1 MAEHADFVG
10 KSIGNYRIVSLIASG
25 AFGTVYRA
33 QHQHLSER
41 LVAINLLHT
50 YIGSERERAQFV
62 QEAQFLEKLKQS
74 HILPILDVGFS
85 DGFPYL
91 ISELAPNGSLQTS
104 D

>member
-1 MAEHADFVG
+1 MAEQTDFVG
-10 KSIGNYRIVSLIASG
+10 KSIGNYRIASLIASG

-41 LVAINLLHT
+41 FVAVKLLHT
-50 YIGSERERAQFV
+50 YIGSERERAQFI

-91 ISELAPNGSLQTS
+91 ISELAPKG
-104 D
+104 